1 MSDDQIHHSSMTM
14 LEAIM
19 LMAETWAAAR
29 SKDPNT
35 KVGAVIYD
43 YSTGSMHFG
52 YNGFPKGVDDLVTRW
67 ERPTKYEYVIHAE
80 ENAILK
86 ALQGHADISSSAL
99 FVTHKPCHK
108 CMRLVAQVG
117 IKQVYYKHPH
127 DDSKITDTIANEA
140 GISLMVMP

>member
-1 MSDDQIHHSSMTM
+1 MSDTEIHNSELNM

-19 LMAETWAAAR
+19 LMAETWANAR

-35 KVGAVIYD
+35 KVGACIYD

-52 YNGFPKGVDDLVTRW
+52 YNGFPKGVDDLVGRW
-67 ERPTKYEYVIHAE
+67 QRPTKYEYVIHAE

-86 ALQGHADISSSAL
+86 ALAGHCPMDRAAL

-117 IKQVYYKHPH
+117 IKQVYYRHPH

-140 GISLMVMP
+140 GIALMVMP